1 MGSNGSRE
9 GEARRNAQALWNKK
23 QQRKVEAVGHAEKE
37 RRAEADKTARLRA
50 LRLAKEAQDKEAK
63 AGKGP
68 PGKAASRKGGGG
80 TGGDPTSD

>member
-1 MGSNGSRE
+1 MSSNGSRE

-23 QQRKVEAVGHAEKE
+23 QQRKVEALGHVEKE

-63 AGKGP
+63 IEKGSP
-68 PGKAASRKGGGG
+68 AKAPRKGSGK
-80 TGGDPTSD
+80 TGGDSTPE